1 VFATLIIDPITPVR
15 VCQDVDYGHV
25 HGDVPC
31 TTAAAIHCR
40 RSGEDV
46 CARHE
51 SGHAARTGC
60 GQGDHEAIPGT
71 PRGA

>member
-1 VFATLIIDPITPVR
+1 MFATLVIDPAAHVR
-15 VCQDVDYGHV
+15 ACQDVDYGHV

-31 TTAAAIHCR
+31 SRPAAVHCR

-60 GQGDHEAIPGT
+60 GQGDHEAIPG
-71 PRGA
+71 GVDAA